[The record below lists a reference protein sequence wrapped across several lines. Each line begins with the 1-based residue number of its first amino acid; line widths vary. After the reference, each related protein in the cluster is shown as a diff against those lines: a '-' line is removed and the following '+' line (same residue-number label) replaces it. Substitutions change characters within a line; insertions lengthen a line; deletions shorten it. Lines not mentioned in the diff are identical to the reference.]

1 MGDVFLGGQGRSRAA
16 EPRHRPEYILSRG
29 KEDASTTSIPHH
41 FMHNS
46 TTNDWPSR

>member
-1 MGDVFLGGQGRSRAA
+1 MYFWEVKAGVGLLSLGS
-16 EPRHRPEYILSRG
+16 RHRPEYILSRG

-46 TTNDWPSR
+46 TTNDWLSR